1 MRSMK
6 FIQSCLAT
14 AALVAVAGCSSATQ
28 KSTSTSSHVKTF
40 SGIYKAP
47 KSVAVQNDIKGIL
60 VAGGLNTRNPSA
72 PTQTTRVAEI
82 MNSTKPS
89 QAVAQLVAKLEGSSV
104 GPRGLVPSSNVGGN
118 QVAPAAEP
126 TTLIASIQQ
135 HQRSQPKSK
144 ISEREKR
151 TVQPSQSADP
161 IMMALSTVAPTPSA
175 RPSEIAEDKFDVTT
189 IASAPEA
196 QAPSMTFSAQT
207 DELTTRYPDIG
218 VEVAY
223 AAPAATPKPKA
234 APKRARPT
242 RTVPSPVVEAPE
254 PLIQQAS
261 VQFTKPRRF

>member
-6 FIQSCLAT
+6 LIQSCLAT
-14 AALVAVAGCSSATQ
+14 AALVAVAGCSTATQ
-28 KSTSTSSHVKTF
+28 KATTASSHVKTF

-72 PTQTTRVAEI
+72 PTQTTKVAEI
-82 MNSTKPS
+82 MNSAKPS

-104 GPRGLVPSSNVGGN
+104 GPRGVVPSSNVGGN

-135 HQRSQPKSK
+135 HQRSQKSK
-144 ISEREKR
+144 TLDREKR
-151 TVQPSQSADP
+151 TVQPSQPADP
-161 IMMALSTVAPTPSA
+161 VMLALSTVAPTPTA
-175 RPSEIAEDKFDVTT
+175 RPREITEEKFDVTPVA
-189 IASAPEA
+189 IASEA
-196 QAPSMTFSAQT
+196 QAPSRIYTAQT

-223 AAPAATPKPKA
+223 AAPVASPKPKV
-234 APKRARPT
+234 APKRARPV
-242 RTVPSPVVEAPE
+242 RAVPSPVVEAPE
-254 PLIQQAS
+254 PVIQQAS

>member
-1 MRSMK
+1 M
-6 FIQSCLAT
+6 
-14 AALVAVAGCSSATQ
+14 
-28 KSTSTSSHVKTF
+28 KTF

-72 PTQTTRVAEI
+72 PTQTTKVAEI

-89 QAVAQLVAKLEGSSV
+89 QAVTQLVAKLEGSSV

-118 QVAPAAEP
+118 RVTPAAEP

-135 HQRSQPKSK
+135 HQRSPQPKSK
-144 ISEREKR
+144 TLDREKR
-151 TVQPSQSADP
+151 TVQPSQPADP
-161 IMMALSTVAPTPSA
+161 VMLALSTVAPTPTA
-175 RPSEIAEDKFDVTT
+175 RPREITEEKFDVTPVA
-189 IASAPEA
+189 IASEA
-196 QAPSMTFSAQT
+196 QAPSRIYTAQT

-223 AAPAATPKPKA
+223 AAPAASPKPKA
-234 APKRARPT
+234 APKRARPV
-242 RTVPSPVVEAPE
+242 RAVPSPVVEAPG
-254 PLIQQAS
+254 PVIQQAS